1 MFIPPY
7 LFFGGVCEAAVEFY
21 RRAVGA
27 EVKLL
32 VRNKDAPDAP
42 PPSRVRPGSENKI
55 LHVTLQIGDS
65 QLLASD
71 GYCRGKPDFQG
82 FSLSLPL
89 PLPGPAEAE
98 RAFAALS
105 EGGKVDMPLAQSF
118 LSKSFGC

>member
-1 MFIPPY
+1 M
-7 LFFGGVCEAAVEFY
+7 
-21 RRAVGA
+21 RR
-27 EVKLL
+27 
-32 VRNKDAPDAP
+32 
-42 PPSRVRPGSENKI
+42 PPSRMRPGSENKI